1 VYSGSLTISLC
12 MTDGGGSGGCS
23 ACIGIFKTLLN
34 RSTFIVVHQLL
45 KSGRSGEQYPFL
57 LLLLMNDCILFRSV
71 ALAKNSQ
78 ALDA

>member
-1 VYSGSLTISLC
+1 
-12 MTDGGGSGGCS
+12 
-23 ACIGIFKTLLN
+23 
-34 RSTFIVVHQLL
+34 VVHKLL

-71 ALAKNSQ
+71 ALAKPSQ